1 MVYADT
7 NFFIGLMSES
17 DEHHAAALR
26 LKKRYGPELETS
38 LITIAELLAGC
49 EERGLDP
56 ENTISPIFDMA
67 KISGITLEEAMKAA
81 NYMKIKRL
89 QSIDAIHA
97 ALAGEEIIS
106 FDRDSDM
113 DKSGLK
119 RISHV

>member
-7 NFFIGLMSES
+7 NFFIGLMNES

-26 LKKRYGPELETS
+26 LKKRFGLELETS

-56 ENTISPIFDMA
+56 ENTISPIFDIA
-67 KISGITLEEAMKAA
+67 KVSGITLEEAMKAA
-81 NYMKIKRL
+81 NYMKIKKL

-97 ALAGEEIIS
+97 ALAGVEIIS
-106 FDRDSDM
+106 FDKDL
-113 DKSGLK
+113 DKSGIK
-119 RISHV
+119 RISNV